1 MLLFVGPSVLSVAF
15 ALAATAFARPIFSQ
29 ISATN
34 EPTLSITLDAAASLI
49 TCVAGLSNAPGGTVL
64 LVHGTGSKGSE
75 SWASGPYVR
84 VLPMTGKRY
93 KPCYIDLPNRSL
105 GDAQL
110 TAEYVVAAIK
120 FLAPRS
126 STNKVAIIGHSQG
139 AGLNVPWALHFWP
152 STQALVS
159 SFIALAGDFHGTAE
173 SELLC
178 GAPASFCAASVKQQ
192 TKGSRYLAAQNAAM
206 MGSARATLV
215 PTTSI
220 FTRYD
225 DVIQPEGPTNAQ
237 ATSFLHGASNFAL
250 QDLRVCGTMHYAS
263 HITMLTDSA
272 AFGLA
277 KAALENPTAPSF
289 DRRYCFYIKESPM
302 SIFTGLG
309 SMLSGGMADMMAMA
323 RSSVQGIQGEPALK
337 HYVCESGF
345 ATQCAN

>member
-1 MLLFVGPSVLSVAF
+1 M
-15 ALAATAFARPIFSQ
+15 PIKNRG
-29 ISATN
+29 TN
-34 EPTLSITLDAAASLI
+34 EPTLSVALDVVAGLI
-49 TCVAGLSNAPGGTVL
+49 TCVPGLSNAPGGTVL

-84 VLPMTGKRY
+84 ILPITGKRY

-126 STNKVAIIGHSQG
+126 STKRVAVIGHSQG
-139 AGLNVPWALHFWP
+139 AGLNIPWALQFWP

-159 SFIALAGDFHGTAE
+159 RFIALAGDFHGTAE
-173 SELLC
+173 SKLLC
-178 GAPASFCAASVKQQ
+178 GASVSFCAASVKQQ
-192 TKGSRYLAAQNAAM
+192 TIGSRYLAAQNSAAT
-206 MGSARATLV
+206 GSARSALV

-237 ATSFLHGASNFAL
+237 ATSFLPGASNFAL
-250 QDLRVCGTMHYAS
+250 QDAKVCGSGHYAG
-263 HITMLTDSA
+263 HITLLTDSA

-277 KAALENPTAPSF
+277 KAALENPTAPVF
-289 DRRYCFYIKESPM
+289 DRSYCSHIRENPAGSL
-302 SIFTGLG
+302 TGLG
-309 SMLSGGMADMMAMA
+309 SLLSGGMSDMMAIA
-323 RSSVQGIQGEPALK
+323 RSSFGGLRAEPALK
-337 HYVCESGF
+337 SYVCERGF